1 MMRKTMYPN
10 VRFESNGDIS
20 TRNNMLSKLLPGI
33 QQYSSDLLLI
43 DDIRSGRIISKK
55 RQLFNGK
62 ILINKK
68 QKDNLPD
75 ELITRKLIWD
85 GK

>member
-1 MMRKTMYPN
+1 MYPN
-10 VRFESNGDIS
+10 VRFESDGDIQK
-20 TRNNMLSKLLPGI
+20 RNNILGKLLPGI
-33 QQYSSDLLLI
+33 QQSSSNLVFL

-68 QKDNLPD
+68 QKDNFPD